1 MAKTTILLPFGAM
14 KGEAQ
19 NIDFRICDVWH
30 KRLCMK
36 VLSYEKL
43 HLILIKKLRAKNY
56 EKCRVKIVCKML
68 MRCVCYFA
76 Q

>member
-43 HLILIKKLRAKNY
+43 HLILIKKLRAKIMKNAELKLY
-56 EKCRVKIVCKML
+56 AKC
-68 MRCVCYFA
+68 
-76 Q
+76 